1 MSSPLNPQNERQPLI
16 NSEEQAQTKSVT
28 EQFISDNAG
37 LLLVILSEMFFSM
50 MNAAVKFLRTD
61 DAPIPV
67 LQVILIRMVNL
78 VSDRPRF
85 LMVMQGLTGNNMSLP
100 CTDVGGSILGPKG
113 VRLLLLFRG
122 VTGFVGVFGVYHAL
136 QYLSLPDA
144 TVLFFLSPLCTAM
157 AGSLFLKETFG
168 ISQILA
174 GFVSLIGVTLIAR
187 PPFLFGPDEMI
198 NFAPGVLAVPEVIS
212 VNDPMERMFAVC
224 VALIGVLGITGGFV
238 SVRAIGK
245 QVHPLIVMTHFA
257 VDCIL
262 ISGVGMI
269 VTKTPFILPSLTD
282 SLILV
287 MIGLFSFVGQTILT
301 VALRLETAGRASIG
315 LYTQI
320 IFATIFQLAFFHT
333 PESWLSILGTGLILS
348 SAIYVAVT
356 KKDAIHD
363 RENRRHRTLD
373 DGGELEAGAESCEP
387 FNNTSH
393 MTQSQSYGATDV

>member
-1 MSSPLNPQNERQPLI
+1 
-16 NSEEQAQTKSVT
+16 
-28 EQFISDNAG
+28 
-37 LLLVILSEMFFSM
+37 MFFSM

-61 DAPIPV
+61 DAPMPV
-67 LQVILIRMVNL
+67 LQVILIRMGITCL
-78 VSDRPRF
+78 C
-85 LMVMQGLTGNNMSLP
+85 SLIYIP

-113 VRLLLLFRG
+113 VRLLLVFRG
-122 VTGFVGVFGVYHAL
+122 VTGFVGVFGVYYSL

-174 GFVSLIGVTLIAR
+174 GVVSLIGVTLIAR
-187 PPFLFGPDEMI
+187 PPFLFGPDEI
-198 NFAPGVLAVPEVIS
+198 SNFAPGVLAVPESLIS
-212 VNDPMERMFAVC
+212 VNVPTERMFAVC

-245 QVHPLIVMTHFA
+245 QAHPLIVMTHFA
-257 VDCIL
+257 VYCIL
-262 ISGVGMI
+262 ISGAGMI
-269 VTKTPFILPSLTD
+269 VTKTPFILPSLMD

-333 PESWLSILGTGLILS
+333 PSSWLSFLGTGIILS

-356 KKDAIHD
+356 KEDTIHD
-363 RENRRHRTLD
+363 HENRRHRTLG
-373 DGGELEAGAESCEP
+373 DGGEVEAGVESCEP
-387 FNNTSH
+387 SNNTSH
-393 MTQSQSYGATDV
+393 MTQSQNYGATDV